1 MNSSRP
7 PRVLGL
13 MSGTSADGVDT
24 VLLELSGFP
33 ELGSRLDAPRL
44 ESLEIAVP
52 RGRVLEHVYTP
63 YPDDL
68 WAAVLEACQLD
79 PRATVTTSGLA
90 QLHFRLGEFLADAAR
105 ALSSSADLV
114 SSHGQTVYHIPRL
127 DESNG
132 WYTRATLQLGEP
144 AVIAEATRKPVIS
157 DFRPADL
164 VAGGQ
169 AAPLVPFA
177 DRVFFAESGVN
188 RAVHNLG
195 GISNLTYL
203 PGLSAEGVIA
213 FDTGPANCLID
224 EAAALLG
231 RRFDE
236 GGTLASSGRV
246 ENGLLEVWAR
256 DPYLALGPPKS
267 TGREVWNL
275 QRLQGVFE
283 LPPRDIVSS
292 VTAFSARTVADA
304 YRRFVLDHGLDEIV
318 VAGGGA
324 HNPVLMDAIC
334 SGLPD
339 VPVLSFED
347 KGWDAFGFNAAT
359 REAAAFALLG
369 YYAYQGW
376 TNTLPHT
383 TGAHRAVI
391 AGKLSRP

>member
-1 MNSSRP
+1 
-7 PRVLGL
+7 

-24 VLLELSGFP
+24 VLLELAGFP
-33 ELGSRLDAPRL
+33 ELGSRVDAPLL
-44 ESLEIAVP
+44 EALEIAVP

-68 WAAVLEACQLD
+68 RAAVLEACQLD
-79 PRATVTTSGLA
+79 ARATVTTAGLM
-90 QLHFRLGEFLADAAR
+90 QLHFALGEFLADAAR
-105 ALSSSADLV
+105 ALSSGADLV
-114 SSHGQTVYHIPRL
+114 ASHGQTVYHIPRL
-127 DESNG
+127 DESQG
-132 WYTRATLQLGEP
+132 WHTRSTLQLGEP
-144 AVIAEATRKPVIS
+144 AVIAEVTRKSVIS

-177 DRVFFAESGVN
+177 DRVFFAEAGIR
-188 RAVHNLG
+188 RAIHNLG

-203 PGLSAEGVIA
+203 PGLEADSVIA

-224 EAAALLG
+224 EAAALLK

-236 GGTLASSGRV
+236 GGALAASGRV

-283 LPPRDIVSS
+283 LSPRDIVSS
-292 VTAFSARTVADA
+292 VTVFSARTVSDA
-304 YRRFVLDHGLDEIV
+304 YHRFILGRGLDEIV

-324 HNPVLMDAIC
+324 YNPVLMEAIRV
-334 SGLPD
+334 GLPE
-339 VPVLSFED
+339 VPVLRFED
-347 KGWDAFGFNAAT
+347 KGWDAFGFDATT

-369 YYAYQGW
+369 YYAFQGW

-383 TGAHRAVI
+383 TGARRAVI

>member
-1 MNSSRP
+1 MP
-7 PRVLGL
+7 VPRILGL
-13 MSGTSADGVDT
+13 MSGTSADGVDA
-24 VLLELSGFP
+24 VLLELPGFP
-33 ELGSRLDAPRL
+33 ELGSSGQAPRL
-44 ESLEIAVP
+44 EALGNAVP

-68 WAAVLEACQLD
+68 RAAVLEACQLD
-79 PRATVTTSGLA
+79 ARSEVSTSSLT
-90 QLHFRLGEFLADAAR
+90 QLHFWLGEFLAGAAR
-105 ALSSSADLV
+105 PFAVSADLI

-127 DESNG
+127 DESRG
-132 WYTRATLQLGEP
+132 WRTRSTLQLGE
-144 AVIAEATRKPVIS
+144 AALIVEATRKPVIA

-177 DRVFFAESGVN
+177 DRVFFAQAGVK

-203 PGLSAEGVIA
+203 PGLEADGVIA

-224 EAAALLG
+224 EAVSRLG
-231 RRFDE
+231 KRFDE
-236 GGTLASSGRV
+236 GGLIAAGGRV
-246 ENGLLEVWAR
+246 EHGLLEVWAR
-256 DPYLALGPPKS
+256 DEYLKLPPPKS

-283 LPPRDIVSS
+283 LEPKDIVSS
-292 VTAFSARTVADA
+292 VTAFSGRTVAEA
-304 YRRFVLDHGLDEIV
+304 YQRFVVQHGLDEVV

-324 HNPVLMDAIC
+324 YNPVLMNTIRV
-334 SGLPD
+334 GLD
-339 VPVLSFED
+339 GIPVLTFED
-347 KGWDAFGFNAAT
+347 KGWDAFGFNATT

-376 TNTLPHT
+376 PNTLPHT

-391 AGKLSRP
+391 AGKLSRF